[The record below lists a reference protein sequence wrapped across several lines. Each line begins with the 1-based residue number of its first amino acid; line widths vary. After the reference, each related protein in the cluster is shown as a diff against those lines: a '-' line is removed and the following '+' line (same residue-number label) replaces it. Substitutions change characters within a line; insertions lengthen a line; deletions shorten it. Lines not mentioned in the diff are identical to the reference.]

1 MDRKPNIFVFA
12 LFVLLSFFFHCAKEG
27 MPPGGPEDTTP
38 PDVISVSPVTGSTE
52 VESNSRIE
60 ITFSER
66 MLAKI
71 TEESVFISPLPKKP
85 FDFRWRGKRLILTPQ
100 EPLQPDRTYVV
111 SIGTDAQDLR
121 RNRLSQSYTFA
132 FSTGSRLD
140 YGTISGMVWTK
151 QEIGVQKEMGAS
163 VWAYLLSAEKTE
175 IDPKEEKP
183 NYVTQTDNEGKYAL
197 KNLSLGKYRLLAVQ
211 DVNRDLVWDWE
222 KEAIGVTTGDVE
234 LSERNISETD
244 VDFILDKKDKSPP
257 TLLNCHSVD
266 RNSVALE
273 FDEELEKQSVLD
285 LANFR
290 ISSVSTQ
297 MPLRV
302 ISAFFRDTDTRR
314 IFLLIEQMRPEEKYE
329 LKVMDV
335 RDKVGNSLDTT
346 SNLCLFDGTEIPDT
360 LGPKIAG
367 ISPKHGE
374 TNVPFDAKIKLAFD
388 EPPDKSGVEA
398 VFSLVNSTQV
408 RTMGKGEWETPNT
421 FVFSPDS
428 LLSGRMKY
436 MIKLSGEEI
445 LDLLGNI
452 SLMDSIFGTSFVT
465 LDPDTLGSVSG
476 KVEIE
481 EEDDSATVVLTL
493 WSLVQGKLLYQ
504 ITTHRSGLFLFE
516 RVLPG
521 KYFLSGYLDLNED
534 ENLTLGEPEPF
545 SPLEPFLIYP
555 DTIYVRSRWETEGI
569 GLKFHKYFRY

>member
-1 MDRKPNIFVFA
+1 
-12 LFVLLSFFFHCAKEG
+12 

-163 VWAYLLSAEKTE
+163 VWAYFLSPEKTE
-175 IDPKEEKP
+175 IYPKEQKP
-183 NYVTQTDNEGKYAL
+183 DYVTQTDNEGKYAL

-297 MPLRV
+297 MPLKV

-428 LLSGRMKY
+428 LLSGKMPY
-436 MIKLSGEEI
+436 MIKLSGEQI
-445 LDLLGNI
+445 LDLFGNI
-452 SLMDSIFGTSFVT
+452 SLIDSIFGSSFVT

-476 KVEIE
+476 KVDIE

-493 WSLVQGKLLYQ
+493 WSLEQDKLLYQ
-504 ITTHRSGLFLFE
+504 ITTHRSELFLFE

-534 ENLTLGEPEPF
+534 ANLTLGEPEPF

>member
-1 MDRKPNIFVFA
+1 
-12 LFVLLSFFFHCAKEG
+12 
-27 MPPGGPEDTTP
+27 
-38 PDVISVSPVTGSTE
+38 
-52 VESNSRIE
+52 
-60 ITFSER
+60 
-66 MLAKI
+66 
-71 TEESVFISPLPKKP
+71 
-85 FDFRWRGKRLILTPQ
+85 
-100 EPLQPDRTYVV
+100 
-111 SIGTDAQDLR
+111 
-121 RNRLSQSYTFA
+121 
-132 FSTGSRLD
+132 
-140 YGTISGMVWTK
+140 
-151 QEIGVQKEMGAS
+151 
-163 VWAYLLSAEKTE
+163 
-175 IDPKEEKP
+175 
-183 NYVTQTDNEGKYAL
+183 
-197 KNLSLGKYRLLAVQ
+197 
-211 DVNRDLVWDWE
+211 LVWDWE

-257 TLLNCHSVD
+257 TLLNCQSVHS
-266 RNSVALE
+266 NLVALQ

-428 LLSGRMKY
+428 LLSGKMPY
-436 MIKLSGEEI
+436 MIKLSGEQI
-445 LDLLGNI
+445 LDLFGNI
-452 SLMDSIFGTSFVT
+452 SLIDSIFGSSFVT
-465 LDPDTLGSVSG
+465 LNPDTLGSVAG
-476 KVEIE
+476 KIEIK

-493 WSLVQGKLLYQ
+493 WSLEQDKLLYQ